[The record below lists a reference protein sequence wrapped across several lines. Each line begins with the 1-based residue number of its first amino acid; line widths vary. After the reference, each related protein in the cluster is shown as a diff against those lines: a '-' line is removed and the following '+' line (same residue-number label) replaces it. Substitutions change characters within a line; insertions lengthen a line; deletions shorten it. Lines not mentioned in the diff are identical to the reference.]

1 MGVTVD
7 GVPRGGQA
15 ITFDAAAGYIWL
27 GDCLLQW
34 GSAISTDDT
43 AQDFPF
49 PIPFPNAC
57 FVAFHQRTASGTK
70 NILALSAVSTTN
82 LTINRDDAIDGS
94 QPFDWFAVG
103 Y

>member
-1 MGVTVD
+1 MGVTID

-15 ITFDAAAGYIWL
+15 ITFDSAAGYIWL

-34 GSAISTDDT
+34 GDAVSTSDA
-43 AQDFPF
+43 AQNFPF

-57 FVAFHQRTASGTK
+57 FAAFHQRTLGGAK

-82 LTINRDDAIDGS
+82 LTINRDDAIDGN
-94 QPFDWFAVG
+94 QAFHWFAVG